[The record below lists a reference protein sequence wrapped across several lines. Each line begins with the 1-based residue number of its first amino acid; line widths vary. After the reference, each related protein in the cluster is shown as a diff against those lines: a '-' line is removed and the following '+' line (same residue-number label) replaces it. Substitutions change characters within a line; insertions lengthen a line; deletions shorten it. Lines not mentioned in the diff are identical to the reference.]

1 MNRESAGLVL
11 TGALLGVLALSATVF
26 ARLFPPAREETVPA
40 PAVSTAA
47 FAAVRETAAPAAQ
60 EQTGAE
66 QEAVPV
72 LAACDTT
79 AEAPEAGPYYVA
91 VAVPDPAPGEKL
103 FVCDGLG
110 CPLAGIEPD
119 LDGDASV
126 GPLPPGRYSIQRGQT
141 EIGSFTLLENA
152 ALSEAE
158 GRAWTDGERLYV
170 ERFTPGT
177 VRLTVRLHATGRYTL
192 ELRDRDGRSWSRE
205 LFIPPGARADAAG
218 AWVRV
223 LDFQGLPPGLYT
235 AARQNHPLGQTELAA
250 GEIAALE
257 VEIDK

>member
-40 PAVSTAA
+40 PAMSTAA
-47 FAAVRETAAPAAQ
+47 FAAVRETAAPAVQ

-72 LAACDTT
+72 L
-79 AEAPEAGPYYVA
+79 
-91 VAVPDPAPGEKL
+91 EKL

-205 LFIPPGARADAAG
+205 LFIPPGAQADAAG